1 MGKPCRDLDLPQ
13 KTLRAERCCEV
24 GPQHLHGDLA
34 VVLEV
39 FREVD
44 RGHAATTDLALDL
57 VAVGQGGAETVD
69 IGHGSG
75 RR

>member
-24 GPQHLHGDLA
+24 GSEDLDRHLT

-39 FREVD
+39 LGQVD